1 MASFLMS
8 GEDRGRLRYVLV
20 NRVRELQS
28 YKPRLEELQDILSLQ
43 IELYYLFDEVW
54 NDSRFGNVRICNVT
68 CFNSGPDEDPYYFYE
83 GPYADVTWHELNDF
97 TRVRFFFNP
106 GTFVVTNPSSRIPD
120 LHERALD
127 INQWIL
133 MIQAFFDEMSAK
145 CTTASVALIR
155 AFKKTDPVSQEV
167 KDLWFNGD
175 IEERCCFEAKLML
188 DDLRAKRDEWTL
200 EIEGLRR
207 ELDHMGG
214 KILALIT
221 DLSLNR

>member
-1 MASFLMS
+1 MTSFS
-8 GEDRGRLRYVLV
+8 IAGEDRGLLRYVLV
-20 NRVRELQS
+20 HRVRELQS
-28 YKPRLEELQDILSLQ
+28 YTPLIEDLEDILSVP
-43 IELYYLFDEVW
+43 INVCRLFEGFFDP
-54 NDSRFGNVRICNVT
+54 SFGDVMICNVT